1 MQFPSC
7 LRNDDFSIKT
17 AFHREEVQVC
27 AHRLESLTIALND
40 WKPRDCQETTVSYA
54 DARKRR
60 VVTSRMVFIPSE
72 FSLLDKVGT
81 SVITSSERFLEANN
95 VEVAQLIVNEQLK
108 PFIFHVSFL
117 VLNGWHPQ
125 VKVVR

>member
-1 MQFPSC
+1 
-7 LRNDDFSIKT
+7 
-17 AFHREEVQVC
+17 
-27 AHRLESLTIALND
+27 
-40 WKPRDCQETTVSYA
+40 
-54 DARKRR
+54 
-60 VVTSRMVFIPSE
+60 MVFIPSE